1 VDRSNHGFFGAI
13 FRCQEEQKEESC
25 FMKLS
30 IINVIDFV
38 EHSCPFFWNEEE
50 REVGAD
56 LDI

>member
-1 VDRSNHGFFGAI
+1 
-13 FRCQEEQKEESC
+13 
-25 FMKLS
+25 MKLS